1 MLRIDGLTYRIA
13 GRTLLENA
21 SAQIS
26 AGWRAGLVGRN
37 GTGKSTLLDLI
48 RGALQP
54 DAGEIRMRR
63 NARIGFVA
71 QEAPAGDATPLDVVL
86 AADTERAAL
95 EAELAEA
102 SGTRAAEIHARLHEI
117 GAHAAPAR
125 AATILAGLGF
135 DAGMQGRPMASF
147 SGGWRMRVAL
157 AAALFSEPDLLLLDE
172 PSNHLDL
179 EAALWLEDYLRRWP
193 RTLIVVSHDR
203 GLLNGIA
210 THILHLEN
218 QRLATYSGDY
228 DTFVRTRAERLAH
241 DAALAAKQEAQRAR
255 LQAFIDRFRAKA
267 SKARQAQSRLKALA
281 RLQPVATPAEDP
293 SVVFDFPEPDRLP
306 PPLVSLDA
314 AAVGYVPG
322 RPVLRR
328 LTLRLDP
335 GDRIALLG
343 ANGNGKTTLA
353 KLLAGRLEPCE
364 GRVVRAPKLRS
375 GFFAQHQ
382 IEELD
387 PRRTPVE
394 HLAELRP
401 RDNETALRSLLGRF
415 GLGQEKALVPAGDLS
430 GGEKARL
437 TLALV
442 THDAPPLL
450 VLDEPTNHLDIAA
463 REALV
468 EALGDWGG
476 AVVLVTHDWSLL
488 ELVADRLWPVADGTA
503 RVFDGDLDDYRRHL
517 DEERRR
523 ASPREERAA
532 GSSRKDER
540 RAAADRRRAL
550 EPLRRRVRE
559 AEAEMERLGREKAR
573 IDLLLADP
581 ATYAGAA
588 ERTTEALRRQADLAR
603 ALAEAEQAWLAA
615 AEALEAEVAALDEA

>member
-1 MLRIDGLTYRIA
+1 MLSIDGLTYRIA

-21 SAQIS
+21 SAQI
-26 AGWRAGLVGRN
+26 ATGWRVGLIGRN

-54 DAGEIRMRR
+54 DAGEIRLGRK
-63 NARIGFVA
+63 ARIGFVA
-71 QEAPAGDATPLDVVL
+71 QEAPAGEAPPLEVVL
-86 AADTERAAL
+86 AADEERAAL
-95 EAELAEA
+95 EAELADA
-102 SGTRAAEIHARLHEI
+102 DGARAAEIHNRLHEM

-125 AATILAGLGF
+125 AAIILNGLGF
-135 DAGMQGRPMASF
+135 DADMQARPMSSF

-157 AAALFSEPDLLLLDE
+157 AAALFAEPDLLLLDE

-193 RTLIVVSHDR
+193 RTLLVVSHDR
-203 GLLNGIA
+203 GLLNGVA
-210 THILHLEN
+210 THILHLEQ
-218 QRLATYSGDY
+218 QRLTTYPGDY
-228 DTFVRTRAERLAH
+228 DNFVRTRAERLAH
-241 DAALAAKQEAQRAR
+241 DAALAAKQAAQRAH

-267 SKARQAQSRLKALA
+267 SKATQAQSRIKALA
-281 RLQPVATPAEDP
+281 RLQPVATPVEDP
-293 SVVFDFPEPDRLP
+293 SVTFDFPSPDRLA
-306 PPLVSLDA
+306 PPLISLDD
-314 AAVGYVPG
+314 AAVGYEPG
-322 RPVLRR
+322 KPVLRR
-328 LTLRLDP
+328 LSLRLDP

-353 KLLAGRLEPCE
+353 RLLAGRLEALE
-364 GRVVRAPKLRS
+364 GHVIRAPKLRC

-387 PRRTPVE
+387 PQRTPVQ

-401 RDNETALRSLLGRF
+401 QDNETALRALLGRF
-415 GLGQEKALVPAGDLS
+415 GLGQEKALVAAGDLS

-450 VLDEPTNHLDIAA
+450 ILDEPTNHLDIAA

-468 EALGDWGG
+468 EALGDWEGT
-476 AVVLVTHDWSLL
+476 VVLVTHDWSLL
-488 ELVADRLWPVADGTA
+488 ELVADRLWLVADGTA
-503 RVFDGDLDDYRRHL
+503 TVFDGDLDDYRRHL

-523 ASPREERAA
+523 ASPRAERSGGA
-532 GSSRKDER
+532 SRKDER
-540 RAAADRRRAL
+540 RAAAERRRAL

-559 AEAEMERLGREKAR
+559 AETTMERLGREKAVLDR
-573 IDLLLADP
+573 LLADP
-581 ATYAGAA
+581 STYEGASA
-588 ERTTEALRRQADLAR
+588 RTTEALRRQAELAR
-603 ALAEAEQAWLAA
+603 ALADAEQAWLAA
-615 AEALEAEVAALDEA
+615 AEALEAEAAAEG